1 MCIAAVTDLFLL
13 LRACRLL
20 LMIPAQLP
28 GHPIAPVL
36 ETSRLRLRGFRAD
49 DFDAWFAYTRTPAF
63 YRYLTP
69 EAMPAEEIWKL
80 LLRSAGHWVIMGFG
94 FWAVE
99 EKASGRFMGGVGF
112 LRLLRDLDP
121 PLGDAPEI
129 GWVMDPAVHGR
140 GYASEAVAAA
150 LAWGASHFGPVRT
163 VCIIHPENEA
173 SLRLAAKFGYREYA
187 RTTYHAGPI
196 VLLERPVSASV
207 AA

>member
-1 MCIAAVTDLFLL
+1 MV
-13 LRACRLL
+13 
-20 LMIPAQLP
+20 PAQLP
-28 GHPIAPVL
+28 EHTIAPVL
-36 ETSRLRLRGFRAD
+36 ETSRLRLRGFRVD
-49 DFDAWFAYTRTPAF
+49 DFDNWFAFSRLSAY
-63 YRYLTP
+63 YRYFGNEPML
-69 EAMPAEEIWKL
+69 AEEVWKL

-99 EKASGRFMGGVGF
+99 EKASGRFVGAVGF
-112 LRLLRDLDP
+112 LRLLRTLDP

-150 LAWGASHFGPVRT
+150 LAWGESYFGPVRT

-196 VLLERPVSASV
+196 VLLERPAPASGPT
-207 AA
+207 